1 MLQSPEMNTE
11 VLQKFVIGEALDMTS
26 KGAFVRQLE
35 HFVNKFSKN
44 IPIYN
49 EALGKANVLYSQE
62 NLIKNIM
69 D

>member
-1 MLQSPEMNTE
+1 
-11 VLQKFVIGEALDMTS
+11 MTS